1 MEIVDFDQFDDE
13 LQRMQEL
20 MEEGKIALHDDS
32 LKVSLGTL
40 KLRKAVTVE
49 LGTSLKTC
57 VDTMLARHFG
67 CLLVVKEKKLCG
79 IFTERDVLIR
89 IAGQDLDLEQL
100 VIDDFMTPGPTA
112 FKRSDTLESAM
123 RHMAAESCRH
133 LAVVDDN
140 RQPLS
145 VLSIRDVI
153 AYVVEFFPEDILNLP
168 PHPIRVGT
176 RHEYGG

>member
-20 MEEGKIALHDDS
+20 MEEGKIALLDDN
-32 LKVSLGTL
+32 LKVPLSTL
-40 KLRKAVTVE
+40 KLRKAVTAE
-49 LGTSLKTC
+49 RGTSLKKC
-57 VDTMLARHFG
+57 LDTMLARHFG

-79 IFTERDVLIR
+79 IFTERDVLMK

-100 VIDDFMTPGPTA
+100 VIDDFMTPEPTS

-123 RHMAAESCRH
+123 RYMAAQRCRH
-133 LAVVDDN
+133 LAVVDEE

-145 VLSIRDVI
+145 VISIRDVI

-176 RHEYGG
+176 RHQYGG